1 MVREIDR
8 RDPAANQ
15 TTPARERSLNE
26 RALKISELLSG
37 PHTLSIEA
45 FDDATGNPSLVAS
58 EGAEAETGN
67 FVQRALNHVQS
78 IGTVLGL
85 EETQAPEF
93 MADPNVQISSSGAA
107 TVHLQQ
113 QYKGIRLFQTAQGV
127 RFNPNG
133 SISDTVGNSVTIAEE
148 LDAAP
153 KLNVQEAV
161 LRAARHL
168 AEPGAYDE
176 EEVDEFGQ
184 SVPPPALDL
193 EGFTPKVVATFPNH
207 PEYPTVLE
215 AGPFGDEI
223 KANLIWFPL
232 GAGPRLAWEVLLIM
246 PGQGGQ
252 YRVLVAADD
261 GEILYC
267 RQLMSTVEAEGHVY
281 VVDGAGDRQVVRF
294 PRALADFNVPLPEGL
309 PEGFPDPWVASD
321 SALGNAVKA
330 FLATSGE
337 TFRGTQQNGRLV
349 FQPTDPV
356 GEHQQ
361 VLNIFYYNCVIHDFF
376 YLYGFRESDGNFQQD
391 NFGRGGALADPVTAF
406 AHPGPVVGTANMST
420 RVDGQSPVMNM
431 GLVAQTGRHTAFDST
446 VVFHEFTHG
455 VTNRLVGGPMNTQAL
470 EDYQSA
476 GMGEGWGDYIACTIN
491 NTTVVG
497 AWVTDKPAGIR
508 KFPYDENYPDHF
520 GKLGTGRFNRPE
532 LNKQH
537 AVGEIWCATLMEMNR
552 KIGSHLGVQLV
563 VDALKLSPVRPSF
576 LDMRDSILKALDNK
590 LAAGQLSAQGHAT
603 AHAGIWAAFA
613 RFGMGPGARSNGA
626 SLTGIV
632 ADFNTPSDQP
642 VHFDGEVGSAFP
654 TPGVHD
660 DAQAGGSSASYFGDG
675 AEAEEVADGGPEE
688 ETRGAFADVLA
699 AIQIHGEELATIP
712 GVVSVAPGYRFQGGD
727 VTPRPVVTVTVLRK
741 LDPADVAARDLIP
754 ARLGKVLVDVLP
766 ATPQQQLAFLRQ
778 MDEAATAGLPA
789 PAGEIN
795 TRLPGELGGDVL
807 AEAEA
812 AFDAVTLAYV
822 PPPVPLAEVN
832 EEMTVLCHASPDA
845 GFRNLSKFIAGTQVR
860 LTSTMYEF
868 NARHVLDA
876 LKALKPPRK
885 LRLILDGGSPNQVP
899 GPPANT
905 VSKLA
910 ARTDLE
916 TTLKT
921 RFKCVWA
928 PVRDDG
934 MTTAGFFP
942 TAYHTKVSVRD
953 GEAFWLSS
961 GNWKESGQPKVDPIE
976 GPLPPGFS
984 KQEFESNHN
993 REWHVIVHNP
1003 KLAETFE
1010 TYINH
1015 DISQAEP
1022 LQKPAPAPPPSP
1034 LMPDLFVP
1042 AEGPS
1047 AFAAFDSEPQF
1058 FSEQEFTK
1066 KIRVQ
1071 PLMTPDNYAEQV
1083 LPLIR
1088 GAKRSLYFQNQ
1099 QVSPKPGN
1107 SRYMPLFLALRDK
1120 SVESAKPNATL
1131 DVKIIVSEYTD
1142 LDKLKNWNFEM
1153 SRVRRQY
1160 QCHNKGIIIDDKTV
1174 VVGSH
1179 NWTGQGATENRD
1191 ASLIFYDDPEIA
1203 AYFKKIFMYDWNRIG
1218 VTDSLMLSMP
1228 LVAMP
1233 GEEPPPGMIRVA
1245 WSDFFPDW
1253 REAEA

>member
-8 RDPAANQ
+8 RDPAVNK

-26 RALKISELLSG
+26 RAFKISESLSG
-37 PHTLSIEA
+37 RHTLSIES
-45 FDDATGNPSLVAS
+45 FDAATGNPSLVAS
-58 EGAEAETGN
+58 LEAEPETGN
-67 FVQRALNHVQS
+67 YVQRALSHVQD

-127 RFNPNG
+127 RFNPDG
-133 SISDTVGNSVTIAEE
+133 SIADTVGSTVTVAEE
-148 LDAAP
+148 LDATP

-161 LRAARHL
+161 LRAARHV
-168 AEPGAYDE
+168 AEPGDYDE
-176 EEVDEFGQ
+176 TDVDEFGQ
-184 SVPPPALDL
+184 SVPPPQLDL
-193 EGFTPKVVATFPNH
+193 TGFEPKIVATFPNH
-207 PEYPTVLE
+207 PEFPTVLE

-232 GAGPRLAWEVLLIM
+232 VDGPRLAWEVLLIM

-252 YRVLVAADD
+252 YRVLVAADG

-267 RQLMSTVEAEGHVY
+267 RQLMTTVEAEGHVY
-281 VVDGAGDRQVVRF
+281 VVDGAGGRQVVRF
-294 PRALADFNVPLPEGL
+294 PRALAEFNVPIPEGL
-309 PEGFPDPWVASD
+309 PDGFPDPWVAAD
-321 SALGNAVKA
+321 SASGNAVNA
-330 FLATSGE
+330 FLATTGE
-337 TFRGTQQNGRLV
+337 TFRGSQQNGRLV
-349 FQPTDPV
+349 FEPADPV

-391 NFGRGGALADPVTAF
+391 NLGRGGALADPVMAY
-406 AHPGPVVGTANMST
+406 AHPGPVTGTANMST

-431 GLVAQTGRHTAFDST
+431 GLVATTGRHTAFDST

-491 NTTVVG
+491 KTNVVG
-497 AWVTDKPAGIR
+497 AWVTGKPGGIR
-508 KFPYDENYPDHF
+508 KYHYDENFPDNF
-520 GKLGTGRFNRPE
+520 GMLGTGRYNRPE

-537 AVGEIWCATLMEMNR
+537 AVGEIWCATLLEMNR

-563 VDALKLSPVRPSF
+563 MDALKLSPVRPSF

-590 LAAGQLSAQGHAT
+590 LTASQLSAQEHA
-603 AHAGIWAAFA
+603 AARDGIWAAFA

-632 ADFNTPSDQP
+632 TDFNTPTNQP
-642 VHFDGEVGSAFP
+642 APLDGGVDAASL
-654 TPGVHD
+654 TPPAPA
-660 DAQAGGSSASYFGDG
+660 DALSHFGDG
-675 AEAEEVADGGPEE
+675 AEPRSVAADDADE
-688 ETRGAFADVLA
+688 ETRRAFADVLA
-699 AIQIHGEELATIP
+699 AIQIHGEELAAIP
-712 GVVSVAPGYRFQGGD
+712 GVVSVSPGYRFRGAN
-727 VTPRPVVTVTVLRK
+727 VTPRPVISVTVLRK

-754 ARLGKVLVDVLP
+754 ARLGKVLVDVIP
-766 ATPQQQLAFLRQ
+766 ATPLQQLSYLRRR
-778 MDEAATAGLPA
+778 DELAAAGPSATAG
-789 PAGEIN
+789 EID
-795 TRLPGELGGDVL
+795 TRLPGELGDVAL
-807 AEAEA
+807 EEA
-812 AFDAVTLAYV
+812 AFDTEALPYV
-822 PPPVPLAEVN
+822 PPSEPLAEVE

-845 GFRNLSKFIAGTQVR
+845 GFRNLSKFINETKER

-876 LKALKPPRK
+876 LKALKSPRT
-885 LRLILDGGSPNQVP
+885 LRLILDGGAPKEVP
-899 GPPANT
+899 GPPATT

-910 ARTDLE
+910 ARTELDSALNKP
-916 TTLKT
+916 TLAM

-961 GNWKESGQPKVDPIE
+961 GNWKESGQPRVDPIE

-984 KQEFESNHN
+984 KQKFESDHN

-1010 TYINH
+1010 TYINY
-1015 DISQAEP
+1015 DIAQAEP
-1022 LQKPAPAPPPSP
+1022 LQKPVPAPPPSP

-1042 AEGPS
+1042 AEGAA
-1047 AFAAFDSEPQF
+1047 AFAAFESEPQF
-1058 FSEQEFTK
+1058 FREQEFTQK
-1066 KIRVQ
+1066 FRVQ
-1071 PLMTPDNYAEQV
+1071 PLMTPDNYAEFV
-1083 LPLIR
+1083 LPLIK

-1099 QVSPKPGN
+1099 SLSAKPGN
-1107 SRYMPLFLALRDK
+1107 ARYMPLFLALRDR
-1120 SVESAKPNATL
+1120 SAESEKTPASF

-1142 LDKLKNWNFEM
+1142 LGKLKDWKFGM

-1160 QCHNKGIIIDDKTV
+1160 QCHNKGIIIDDKH

-1191 ASLIFYDDPEIA
+1191 ASLVFYDAPDIA
-1203 AYFKKIFMYDWNRIG
+1203 AYFKKIFMYDWDRIG

-1233 GEEPPPGMIRVA
+1233 GEETPPGMVRVA
-1245 WSDFFPDW
+1245 WSGFFPDW
-1253 REAEA
+1253 REAGT